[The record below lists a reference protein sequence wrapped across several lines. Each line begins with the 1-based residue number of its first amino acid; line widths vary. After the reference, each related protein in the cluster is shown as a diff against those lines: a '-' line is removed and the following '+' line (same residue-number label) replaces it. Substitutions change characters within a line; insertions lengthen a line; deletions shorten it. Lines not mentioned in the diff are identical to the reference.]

1 MARKNRKKPTEKYD
15 LFDDFDDFS
24 FDEDLDLE
32 RLSRN
37 LKNEEWGDPYDRSP
51 RGSSRRQIERRQ
63 ELKRLYSEL
72 NDWEEFGE
80 TEHWASS

>member
-1 MARKNRKKPTEKYD
+1 MARKSRKKPTEKFD
-15 LFDDFDDFS
+15 LFDDFDDFDL
-24 FDEDLDLE
+24 DEDLDLE

-37 LKNEEWGDPYDRSP
+37 LKSEEWGDPYESSP

-80 TEHWASS
+80 TERWSSR